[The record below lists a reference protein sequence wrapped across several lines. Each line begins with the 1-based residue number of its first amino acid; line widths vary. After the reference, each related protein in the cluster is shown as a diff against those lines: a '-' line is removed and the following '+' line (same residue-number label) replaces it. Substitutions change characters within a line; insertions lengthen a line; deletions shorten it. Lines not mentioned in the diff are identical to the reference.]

1 MAVTDMNYEER
12 VAWVGLVVSIASFA
26 VYLGVL
32 LTRAAET
39 PMPETPYVDALL
51 WTIGASI
58 VVMIIVSIIVGIITH
73 KDGHETD
80 IRDKQIK
87 ARAEFTSRGFLI
99 AGALA
104 ALIFALLELDPF
116 WIANVLY
123 LGFFLSALLETV
135 TKIGLYRVGVPAW

>member
-1 MAVTDMNYEER
+1 MAVTEMNYEER
-12 VAWVGLVVSIASFA
+12 VAWVGLVVSIVSFA
-26 VYLGVL
+26 VYLTVL
-32 LTRAAET
+32 LTRATET
-39 PMPETPYVDALL
+39 PMPDTPYVDALV

-58 VVMIIVSIIVGIITH
+58 VVMIIVSIVVGIVTH
-73 KDGHETD
+73 KEGHETD

-104 ALIFALLELDPF
+104 ALIFAVIELDHF

-123 LGFFLSALLETV
+123 LGFFLSAQLEAI
-135 TKIGLYRVGVPAW
+135 TKIALYRGGVPAW

>member
-1 MAVTDMNYEER
+1 MAVQDMNYEER

-32 LTRAAET
+32 LTRATVT
-39 PMPETPYVDALL
+39 PMPETPYVDAML

-135 TKIGLYRVGVPAW
+135 TKIGLYRVGVPSW

>member
-1 MAVTDMNYEER
+1 MAVQDMNYEER
-12 VAWVGLVVSIASFA
+12 VAWVGLVVSLASFA

-32 LTRAAET
+32 LTRATVT
-39 PMPETPYVDALL
+39 PMPETPYVDAML